1 MRKTRKLGVAI
12 ASLLAA
18 VLLAFAPA
26 VVKAYDAPELKG
38 YTPQRVELSAQRS
51 ALNGWQWYFND
62 SLRGMYYDSNDVV
75 VSATTAGHGGNQ
87 AIVIDRKKDDG
98 MEAVFYSYNF
108 DVTAGTQ
115 YQINYWV
122 KFEGAAN
129 AGRMAFTVVDGGNVS
144 YDTVNFD
151 EVGTWKQITFNHT
164 ASNAKIGL
172 KFSAGGIGK
181 FTVSDITVKEVIG
194 HENRNLFAL
203 QAIGNNG
210 TESHTN
216 MSFITNTNLSTDS
229 SDGDGYSLKVNQNDV
244 YRTLFGMLPHGGT
257 YTLSFKFK
265 LLALGTT
272 YWDDTKNLKTTISVR
287 LDNVTTDGARAW
299 YATSPVVDTNNTTTW
314 QTYSYTFT
322 AVSGQTDIVW
332 MGLMFY
338 GTYLIDELQIIGT
351 DTNGAQM
358 NYIPNGSF
366 SGAYL
371 DGFTTVAGN
380 FNTVKQPDG
389 SYTFVGTSKNQDII
403 PGIDSRPYM
412 QFGFG
417 LNAGEEYTL
426 SFDYRSG
433 GANAIDIFYG
443 TGWGGAHPYT
453 NIKTCGQ
460 ATSPEWRSESVT
472 FNAYNDSRIE
482 LYGDAGCGW
491 PTYIKN
497 IKLIGADGVDLINNT
512 TLVNPGVTYG
522 ANVFPYGTFA
532 GDTTVT
538 TDGWTLASGAE
549 IQGFTFEDTKTC
561 YEIVLIGTEEAPA
574 VATSAPV
581 AVTADVIKVS
591 YKTECGNENVK
602 VSLIANGTEIM
613 PVGDTVFT
621 QESGKPLGVGAN
633 VSGRFTLPEGTTS
646 VQVVFKG
653 TGYTSLKYVDLQC
666 HVHGETCSLEGTGNP
681 TYVWSADNKT
691 CTATVGACKVCGRL
705 PDNPVTETVNAVI
718 TEDTATYFAKGTGTY
733 TATFANTELF
743 ASQTK
748 QGEETSVKTLPV
760 TTYAKVSARVSAPYG
775 LRWSAGINKTLW
787 QEITAYEGVTAE
799 AGMLIAPYDY
809 VTAAGEFTMDALTE
823 KGLNFKAVDFGGGFN
838 EALTADK
845 NDDNNCWYGA
855 LVNIQNANLDR
866 EFAGRAYVKLT
877 DGENT
882 VIHYGNFSYEDQVR
896 TFEYICKSVV
906 ADDNVT
912 DQTIK
917 AFAKEQLDKIV
928 NVVYENGV
936 ATIVDAEGYATPYAV
951 TAADGVINITLANAE
966 AGNLVNV
973 AKIKVNGKSCEF
985 TLTGNTITVTLGE

>member
-1 MRKTRKLGVAI
+1 M
-12 ASLLAA
+12 
-18 VLLAFAPA
+18 
-26 VVKAYDAPELKG
+26 
-38 YTPQRVELSAQRS
+38 
-51 ALNGWQWYFND
+51 
-62 SLRGMYYDSNDVV
+62 
-75 VSATTAGHGGNQ
+75 
-87 AIVIDRKKDDG
+87 
-98 MEAVFYSYNF
+98 
-108 DVTAGTQ
+108 
-115 YQINYWV
+115 
-122 KFEGAAN
+122 
-129 AGRMAFTVVDGGNVS
+129 
-144 YDTVNFD
+144 
-151 EVGTWKQITFNHT
+151 
-164 ASNAKIGL
+164 
-172 KFSAGGIGK
+172 
-181 FTVSDITVKEVIG
+181 
-194 HENRNLFAL
+194 
-203 QAIGNNG
+203 
-210 TESHTN
+210 
-216 MSFITNTNLSTDS
+216 
-229 SDGDGYSLKVNQNDV
+229 
-244 YRTLFGMLPHGGT
+244 
-257 YTLSFKFK
+257 
-265 LLALGTT
+265 
-272 YWDDTKNLKTTISVR
+272 
-287 LDNVTTDGARAW
+287 
-299 YATSPVVDTNNTTTW
+299 
-314 QTYSYTFT
+314 
-322 AVSGQTDIVW
+322 
-332 MGLMFY
+332 
-338 GTYLIDELQIIGT
+338 
-351 DTNGAQM
+351 
-358 NYIPNGSF
+358 
-366 SGAYL
+366 
-371 DGFTTVAGN
+371 
-380 FNTVKQPDG
+380 
-389 SYTFVGTSKNQDII
+389 
-403 PGIDSRPYM
+403 
-412 QFGFG
+412 
-417 LNAGEEYTL
+417 
-426 SFDYRSG
+426 
-433 GANAIDIFYG
+433 
-443 TGWGGAHPYT
+443 
-453 NIKTCGQ
+453 
-460 ATSPEWRSESVT
+460 
-472 FNAYNDSRIE
+472 
-482 LYGDAGCGW
+482 
-491 PTYIKN
+491 
-497 IKLIGADGVDLINNT
+497 
-512 TLVNPGVTYG
+512 
-522 ANVFPYGTFA
+522 
-532 GDTTVT
+532 
-538 TDGWTLASGAE
+538 
-549 IQGFTFEDTKTC
+549 
-561 YEIVLIGTEEAPA
+561 LIGTEEAPA

-581 AVTADVIKVS
+581 TVNANVIKVS

-691 CTATVGACKVCGRL
+691 CTATEGAYLVCGKL

-877 DGENT
+877 NGENT

>member
-75 VSATTAGHGGNQ
+75 VSASSAGHGGNQ

-108 DVTAGTQ
+108 DVTVGTQ

-129 AGRMAFTVVDGGNVS
+129 AGRMAFTMVDGGNVS

-172 KFSAGGIGK
+172 KFSVGGIGK
-181 FTVSDITVKEVIG
+181 FTVSDITVKEMFGVNNTINFGMQSIG
-194 HENRNLFAL
+194 KISEGATDH
-203 QAIGNNG
+203 IDPDNG
-210 TESHTN
+210 FKN
-216 MSFITNTNLSTDS
+216 MMRINASNLSNES
-229 SDGDGYSLKVNQNDV
+229 SDGDGYSLKLNDGEIFKTNFSAIDQKK
-244 YRTLFGMLPHGGT
+244 YRF
-257 YTLSFKFK
+257 SFKYK
-265 LLALGTT
+265 MVSAGSQ
-272 YWDDTKNLKTTISVR
+272 DRISIRFNNWQVVGGENMYY
-287 LDNVTTDGARAW
+287 LNVNPAK
-299 YATSPVVDTNNTTTW
+299 
-314 QTYSYTFT
+314 QT
-322 AVSGQTDIVW
+322 VW
-332 MGLMFY
+332 TEASFEFY
-338 GTYLIDELQIIGT
+338 GHTSADQSHGFAITAFANYLIDEISLVCVDQP
-351 DTNGAQM
+351 DFQLVA
-358 NYIPNGSF
+358 NGSF
-366 SGAYL
+366 SGACL
-371 DGFTTVAGN
+371 NGGWFLGDNSNVA
-380 FNTVKQPDG
+380 KQPDG
-389 SYTFVGTSKNQDII
+389 TYAFVASNATYDSNTGNVGYASIDIN
-403 PGIDSRPYM
+403 
-412 QFGFG
+412 G
-417 LNAGEEYTL
+417 LEGGKQYTL
-426 SFDYRSG
+426 SFDYRVNNMAWASKYRVFHNDVALAETSG
-433 GANAIDIFYG
+433 TQFSWGHQTINFMAAVDRNNIKFYG
-443 TGWGGAHPYT
+443 PVYFFWAIYYK
-453 NIKTCGQ
+453 NVQ
-460 ATSPEWRSESVT
+460 VT
-472 FNAYNDSRIE
+472 DGE
-482 LYGDAGCGW
+482 GK
-491 PTYIKN
+491 TYISN
-497 IKLIGADGVDLINNT
+497 P

-538 TDGWTLASGAE
+538 TDGWTLAGGAE
-549 IQGFTFEDTKTC
+549 IQGFTFEDTNTC

-581 AVTADVIKVS
+581 TVNANVIKVS
-591 YKTECGNENVK
+591 YKTYLGNDKVT
-602 VSLIANGTEIM
+602 VSLIANGTELL
-613 PVGDTVFT
+613 PVGETVFT
-621 QESGKPLGVGAN
+621 QASGKPTGEGVTTT
-633 VSGRFTLPEGTTS
+633 GRFTLPEGTTS

-691 CTATVGACKVCGRL
+691 CTATEGAYLVCGKL

-809 VTAAGEFTMDALTE
+809 VTAAGEFTMDAFTE

-838 EALTADK
+838 EALTAEK

>member
-1 MRKTRKLGVAI
+1 MLKERDMRKTRKFGVAI
-12 ASLLAA
+12 ASLAIAA
-18 VLLAFAPA
+18 LMAFAPV
-26 VVKAYDAPELKG
+26 VVKAYDTPALNG
-38 YTPQRVELSAQRS
+38 YTPQRVEVTAQRP
-51 ALNGWQWYFND
+51 ALNGWQWYF
-62 SLRGMYYDSNDVV
+62 YDGTRKVHYDNNAVK
-75 VSATTAGHGGNQ
+75 VSAEASQGYSGGN
-87 AIVIDRKKDDG
+87 ALVVDRLKDDG
-98 MEAVFYSYNF
+98 IEAVFYSYNF

-129 AGRMAFTVVDGGNVS
+129 AGRMAFTMVDSGNVS

-194 HENRNLFAL
+194 YANTVVYGMQSIGTGDDNVGKTNENFARIN
-203 QAIGNNG
+203 ASNI
-210 TESHTN
+210 S
-216 MSFITNTNLSTDS
+216 SDS
-229 SDGDGYSLKVNQNDV
+229 SDGDGASLKLNSGEIFKSNFSGLDERK
-244 YRTLFGMLPHGGT
+244 YRFS
-257 YTLSFKFK
+257 YKYKFLS
-265 LLALGTT
+265 LGTEP
-272 YWDDTKNLKTTISVR
+272 TISTR
-287 LDNVTTDGARAW
+287 FNAYKSPSGENMW
-299 YATSPVVDTNNTTTW
+299 YLTVNN
-314 QTYSYTFT
+314 
-322 AVSGQTDIVW
+322 ANQTDW
-332 MGLMFY
+332 TEASFEFY
-338 GTYLIDELQIIGT
+338 GYSDYGASYGFAMTAYSNFLIDEISLVCVDEPDIQLI
-351 DTNGAQM
+351 A
-358 NYIPNGSF
+358 NGSF
-366 SGAYL
+366 SGACL
-371 DGFTTVAGN
+371 AKDGWWLNHNVNVVELQNGE
-380 FNTVKQPDG
+380 
-389 SYTFVGTSKNQDII
+389 
-403 PGIDSRPYM
+403 
-412 QFGFG
+412 FGFICGNGSFDSTTGNVGFASIDVKG
-417 LNAGEEYTL
+417 LESGKQYTL
-426 SFDYRSG
+426 SVDHRSNSSHSQPVLRIYHND
-433 GANAIDIFYG
+433 AALVEQ
-443 TGWGGAHPYT
+443 TGLTVLNWTNYT
-453 NIKTCGQ
+453 NTFT
-460 ATSPEWRSESVT
+460 ATG
-472 FNAYNDSRIE
+472 NDNFK
-482 LYGDAGCGW
+482 LYGPWGDLQ
-491 PTYIKN
+491 PTYYKN
-497 IKLIGADGVDLINNT
+497 FQITDSEGKTYISNP

-532 GDTTVT
+532 GDTASTVN
-538 TDGWTLASGAE
+538 GWTLENGAE
-549 IQGFTFEDTKTC
+549 VQGFTFEDGNNC
-561 YEIVLIGTEEAPA
+561 YSLTLGGSEESPA
-574 VATSAPV
+574 KATSAPV

-633 VSGRFTLPEGTTS
+633 VSGRFTLPAGTTS

-653 TGYTSLKYVDLQC
+653 TGYAAVKHVDVQL
-666 HVHGETCSLEGTGNP
+666 HVHGATCETEGYEAPVYT
-681 TYVWSADNKT
+681 WSADNKT

-733 TATFANTELF
+733 TATFANTEF
-743 ASQTK
+743 SAQAK
-748 QGEETSVKTLPV
+748 QGEETPVKTLPV

-838 EALTADK
+838 EALTAEK

-855 LVNIQNANLDR
+855 LVNIQNGNLDR

-951 TAADGVINITLANAE
+951 TAADGVIKITLANAE

>member
-75 VSATTAGHGGNQ
+75 VSATSAGHGGNQ
-87 AIVIDRKKDDG
+87 GIVIDRKKDDG

-129 AGRMAFTVVDGGNVS
+129 AGRMAFTMVDGGNVS

-172 KFSAGGIGK
+172 KFSTGGIGK

-194 HENRNLFAL
+194 YANTVVYGM
-203 QAIGNNG
+203 QSIGTGDDNVG
-210 TESHTN
+210 ATN
-216 MSFITNTNLSTDS
+216 ANFTRINASNISSDS
-229 SDGDGYSLKVNQNDV
+229 SDGDGASLKLNDGQ
-244 YRTLFGMLPHGGT
+244 LFKT
-257 YTLSFKFK
+257 NFSAIDAKKYKLSFKYK
-265 LLALGTT
+265 MLSTGSE
-272 YWDDTKNLKTTISVR
+272 NRISLRFNTWKQPTSAEEDHVYY
-287 LDNVTTDGARAW
+287 LDVAP
-299 YATSPVVDTNNTTTW
+299 AT
-314 QTYSYTFT
+314 
-322 AVSGQTDIVW
+322 QTDW
-332 MGLMFY
+332 TEASFEFY
-338 GTYLIDELQIIGT
+338 GHTSADASFGLAIRAFANYLIDEISLVCVDEPDIQLI
-351 DTNGAQM
+351 A
-358 NYIPNGSF
+358 NGSF
-366 SGAYL
+366 SGACL
-371 DGFTTVAGN
+371 AKDGWWLGANANVA
-380 FNTVKQPDG
+380 KMPDG
-389 SYTFVGTSKNQDII
+389 TYAIVASNSVFDSTSSQVGYAS
-403 PGIDSRPYM
+403 IDLN
-412 QFGFG
+412 G
-417 LNAGEEYTL
+417 LEGGKQYTL
-426 SFDYRSG
+426 SFDYRVNNMEWASKYRVFHNDVALAETSG
-433 GANAIDIFYG
+433 TQFSWEHQTINFTAAADRNNIKFYG
-443 TGWGGAHPYT
+443 PGYFFWAIYYK
-453 NIKTCGQ
+453 NIQITDGEGK
-460 ATSPEWRSESVT
+460 
-472 FNAYNDSRIE
+472 
-482 LYGDAGCGW
+482 
-491 PTYIKN
+491 TYISN
-497 IKLIGADGVDLINNT
+497 P

-538 TDGWTLASGAE
+538 TDGWTLAGGAE
-549 IQGFTFEDTKTC
+549 IQGFTFEDTNTC

-581 AVTADVIKVS
+581 TVNANVIKVS
-591 YKTECGNENVK
+591 YKTYLGNDKVT
-602 VSLIANGTEIM
+602 VSLIANGTELL
-613 PVGDTVFT
+613 PVGETVFT
-621 QESGKPLGVGAN
+621 QASGKPTGEGVTTT
-633 VSGRFTLPEGTTS
+633 GRFTLPEGTTS

-691 CTATVGACKVCGRL
+691 CTATEGAYLLCGKL

>member
-62 SLRGMYYDSNDVV
+62 SSRGMYYDSNDVV
-75 VSATTAGHGGNQ
+75 VSASSAGHDGNQ

-129 AGRMAFTVVDGGNVS
+129 AGRMAFTMVDSGNVS

-181 FTVSDITVKEVIG
+181 FIVSDITVKEMFGVNNTINFGMQSIG
-194 HENRNLFAL
+194 KISEGATDHLDFEN
-203 QAIGNNG
+203 G
-210 TESHTN
+210 SKN
-216 MSFITNTNLSTDS
+216 MTRINASNLSNES
-229 SDGDGYSLKVNQNDV
+229 SDGDGYSLKLNDGEIFKTNFSAIDQKK
-244 YRTLFGMLPHGGT
+244 YRF
-257 YTLSFKFK
+257 SFKYK
-265 LLALGTT
+265 MVSAGSQ
-272 YWDDTKNLKTTISVR
+272 DRISIRFNNWQVVGGENMYY
-287 LDNVTTDGARAW
+287 LNVNPAK
-299 YATSPVVDTNNTTTW
+299 
-314 QTYSYTFT
+314 Q
-322 AVSGQTDIVW
+322 IVW
-332 MGLMFY
+332 TEASFEFY
-338 GTYLIDELQIIGT
+338 GHTSADQSHGFAITAFANYLIDEISLVCVDQP
-351 DTNGAQM
+351 DFQLVA
-358 NYIPNGSF
+358 NGSF
-366 SGAYL
+366 SGACL
-371 DGFTTVAGN
+371 NGGWFLGDNSNVA
-380 FNTVKQPDG
+380 KQPDG
-389 SYTFVGTSKNQDII
+389 TYAFVASNATYDSNTGNVGYASIDIN
-403 PGIDSRPYM
+403 
-412 QFGFG
+412 G
-417 LNAGEEYTL
+417 LEGGKQYTL
-426 SFDYRSG
+426 SFDYRVNNAEWASKYRVFHNDVALAETSG
-433 GANAIDIFYG
+433 TQSSWGHQTINFTAAADRNNIKFYG
-443 TGWGGAHPYT
+443 PVYFFWAIYYK
-453 NIKTCGQ
+453 NVQ
-460 ATSPEWRSESVT
+460 VT
-472 FNAYNDSRIE
+472 DGE
-482 LYGDAGCGW
+482 GK
-491 PTYIKN
+491 TYIS
-497 IKLIGADGVDLINNT
+497 NT

-581 AVTADVIKVS
+581 TVNANVIKVS
-591 YKTECGNENVK
+591 YKTYLGNDKVT
-602 VSLIANGTEIM
+602 VSLIANGTELL
-613 PVGDTVFT
+613 PVGETVFT
-621 QESGKPLGVGAN
+621 QASGKPAGEGVN
-633 VSGRFTLPEGTTS
+633 TTGRFTLPEGTTS

-653 TGYTSLKYVDLQC
+653 MGYTSLKYVDLQC
-666 HVHGETCSLEGTGNP
+666 HVHGETCSLEGTGTP

-691 CTATVGACKVCGRL
+691 CTATEGAYLVCGKL

-733 TATFANTELF
+733 TATFANTEF
-743 ASQTK
+743 SAQAK
-748 QGEETSVKTLPV
+748 QGEETPVKTLPV

-838 EALTADK
+838 EALTAEK

-855 LVNIQNANLDR
+855 LVNIQNGNLDR

-966 AGNLVNV
+966 AGNLANI

-985 TLTGNTITVTLGE
+985 TLTGNAITVTLGE

>member
-75 VSATTAGHGGNQ
+75 VSATSAGHGGNQ
-87 AIVIDRKKDDG
+87 GIVIDRKKDDG

-129 AGRMAFTVVDGGNVS
+129 AGRMAFTMVDGGNVS

-172 KFSAGGIGK
+172 KFSTGGIGK
-181 FTVSDITVKEVIG
+181 FTVSDITVKEMFGVNNTINFGMQSIG
-194 HENRNLFAL
+194 KISEGATDH
-203 QAIGNNG
+203 IDPDNG
-210 TESHTN
+210 FKN
-216 MSFITNTNLSTDS
+216 MTRINASNLSNES
-229 SDGDGYSLKVNQNDV
+229 SDGDGYSLKLNDGEIFKTNFSAIDQKK
-244 YRTLFGMLPHGGT
+244 YRF
-257 YTLSFKFK
+257 SFKYK
-265 LLALGTT
+265 MVSAGSQ
-272 YWDDTKNLKTTISVR
+272 DRISIRFNNWQVVGGENMYY
-287 LDNVTTDGARAW
+287 LNVNPAK
-299 YATSPVVDTNNTTTW
+299 
-314 QTYSYTFT
+314 QT
-322 AVSGQTDIVW
+322 VW
-332 MGLMFY
+332 TEASFEFY
-338 GTYLIDELQIIGT
+338 GHTSADQSHGFAITAFANYLIDEISLVCVDQP
-351 DTNGAQM
+351 DFQLVA
-358 NYIPNGSF
+358 NGSF
-366 SGAYL
+366 SGACL
-371 DGFTTVAGN
+371 NGGWFLGDNSNVA
-380 FNTVKQPDG
+380 KQPDG
-389 SYTFVGTSKNQDII
+389 TYAFVASNATYDSNTGNVGYASIDIN
-403 PGIDSRPYM
+403 
-412 QFGFG
+412 G
-417 LNAGEEYTL
+417 LEGGKQYTL
-426 SFDYRSG
+426 SFDYRVNNMAWASKYRVFHNDVALAETSG
-433 GANAIDIFYG
+433 TQFSWGHQTINFTAAADRNNIKFYG
-443 TGWGGAHPYT
+443 PLYFFWAIYYK
-453 NIKTCGQ
+453 NVQ
-460 ATSPEWRSESVT
+460 VT
-472 FNAYNDSRIE
+472 DGE
-482 LYGDAGCGW
+482 GK
-491 PTYIKN
+491 TYISN
-497 IKLIGADGVDLINNT
+497 P

-538 TDGWTLASGAE
+538 TDGWTLAGGAE

-561 YEIVLIGTEEAPA
+561 YEIVLIGTEESPA
-574 VATSAPV
+574 KATSAPV
-581 AVTADVIKVS
+581 TVNANVIKVS
-591 YKTECGNENVK
+591 YKTYLGNDKVT
-602 VSLIANGTEIM
+602 VSLIANGTELL
-613 PVGDTVFT
+613 PVGETVFT
-621 QESGKPLGVGAN
+621 QASGKPAGEGVN
-633 VSGRFTLPEGTTS
+633 TTGRFTLPEGTTS

-666 HVHGETCSLEGTGNP
+666 HVHGETCSLEGTGTP

-691 CTATVGACKVCGRL
+691 CTATEGAYLVCGKL

-733 TATFANTELF
+733 TATFANTEF
-743 ASQTK
+743 SAQAK

-787 QEITAYEGVTAE
+787 QEITSYEGVTAE

-877 DGENT
+877 NGENT

-928 NVVYENGV
+928 NIVYENGV

-966 AGNLVNV
+966 AGNLANI

>member
-62 SLRGMYYDSNDVV
+62 SSRGMYYDSNDVV

-129 AGRMAFTVVDGGNVS
+129 AGRMAFTMVDSGNVS

-194 HENRNLFAL
+194 HANTVVYGM
-203 QAIGNNG
+203 QSIGKMSESATDHLDIDNG
-210 TESHTN
+210 FKN
-216 MSFITNTNLSTDS
+216 MTRINASNLSNES
-229 SDGDGYSLKVNQNDV
+229 SDGDGYSLKLNDGEIFKTNFSAIDQKK
-244 YRTLFGMLPHGGT
+244 YRF
-257 YTLSFKFK
+257 SFKYK
-265 LLALGTT
+265 MVSAGSQ
-272 YWDDTKNLKTTISVR
+272 DRISIR
-287 LDNVTTDGARAW
+287 F
-299 YATSPVVDTNNTTTW
+299 NNW
-314 QTYSYTFT
+314 QEVGGGNKYYLEVNP
-322 AVSGQTDIVW
+322 AKQTVW
-332 MGLMFY
+332 TEASFEFY
-338 GTYLIDELQIIGT
+338 GHTSADQSHGFAITAYANYLIDEISLVCVDQP
-351 DTNGAQM
+351 DFQLVA
-358 NYIPNGSF
+358 NGSF
-366 SGAYL
+366 SGACL
-371 DGFTTVAGN
+371 NGGWFLGDNSNVA
-380 FNTVKQPDG
+380 KQPDG
-389 SYTFVGTSKNQDII
+389 TYAFVASNATYDSNTGNVGYASIDIN
-403 PGIDSRPYM
+403 
-412 QFGFG
+412 G
-417 LNAGEEYTL
+417 LEGGKQYTL
-426 SFDYRSG
+426 SFDYRVNNAEWASKYRVFHNDVALAETSG
-433 GANAIDIFYG
+433 TQFSWGHQTINFTAAADRNNIKFYG
-443 TGWGGAHPYT
+443 PVYYFWAIYYK
-453 NIKTCGQ
+453 NVQ
-460 ATSPEWRSESVT
+460 VT
-472 FNAYNDSRIE
+472 DGE
-482 LYGDAGCGW
+482 GK
-491 PTYIKN
+491 TYISN
-497 IKLIGADGVDLINNT
+497 P

-581 AVTADVIKVS
+581 TVNANVIKVS
-591 YKTECGNENVK
+591 YKTYLGNDKVT
-602 VSLIANGTEIM
+602 VSLIANGTELL
-613 PVGDTVFT
+613 PVGETVFT
-621 QESGKPLGVGAN
+621 QASGKPAGEGVTTT
-633 VSGRFTLPEGTTS
+633 GRFTLPEGTTS

-666 HVHGETCSLEGTGNP
+666 HVHGETCSLEGTGTP

-691 CTATVGACKVCGRL
+691 CTATEGAYLVCGKL

-733 TATFANTELF
+733 TATFANTEF
-743 ASQTK
+743 SAQAK
-748 QGEETSVKTLPV
+748 QGEETPVKTLPV

-855 LVNIQNANLDR
+855 LVNIQNGNLDR

-936 ATIVDAEGYATPYAV
+936 ATIVDTEGYATPYAV

-966 AGNLVNV
+966 VGNLVNV

-985 TLTGNTITVTLGE
+985 TLTGNAITVTLGE